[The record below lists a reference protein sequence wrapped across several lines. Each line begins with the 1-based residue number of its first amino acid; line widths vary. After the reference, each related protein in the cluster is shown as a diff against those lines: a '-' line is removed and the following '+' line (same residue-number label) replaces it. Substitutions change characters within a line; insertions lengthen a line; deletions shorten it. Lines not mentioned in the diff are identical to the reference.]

1 MDKDEKDVTSEIKEL
16 NKRISELE
24 SMLASLLKPLTDA
37 RKTTE
42 RYLRLAGLLLDHG
55 GLTPDAILPNL
66 KDPISKDIVRVL
78 LERPEQNISQITD
91 QVKSR
96 RGTASRRIIRK
107 KLQILEQQQII
118 QQQQKGSRT
127 VYTLTPE
134 VITKWTQLLGLSI

>member
-1 MDKDEKDVTSEIKEL
+1 MDKDEPDVSNQIKEL
-16 NKRISELE
+16 SKRISELE
-24 SMLASLLKPLTDA
+24 SMLAALLKPLNDT

-55 GLTPDAILPNL
+55 GLTPDVILPDL

-118 QQQQKGSRT
+118 RQQQNGSRT

>member
-1 MDKDEKDVTSEIKEL
+1 VDKDEKDVTSEIKEL

-118 QQQQKGSRT
+118 RQQQNGSRT